1 MLHEPVL
8 FKVVFKIPI
17 LTRFELISRFLKTF
31 SISTKF
37 ASISCEC
44 CTISLVISCT
54 DLSVSLRLQF
64 NASKQI
70 LRIWT
75 KNRSEY
81 STDSSKN
88 ITQNHQFYRN
98 AVVRIF
104 SKFNS
109 SIGTA
114 RRIVFILHYL
124 YRILSCFIV
133 LYFILFYC
141 TVFYFIFL
149 YCI

>member
-1 MLHEPVL
+1 MMLHEPVL

-44 CTISLVISCT
+44 CTISPVISCT

-64 NASKQI
+64 TASKQI

-98 AVVRIF
+98 ALVRIF

-114 RRIVFILHYL
+114 RRIVFILLYL
-124 YRILSCFIV
+124 YRF
-133 LYFILFYC
+133 FILFYC
-141 TVFYFIFL
+141 TVFYLFFL